1 MTDFYCHL
9 SSEIRQMG
17 DRCSASTSNNIGNL
31 CKVLLHEVPDRTET
45 TLGKAICIYNVPA
58 NIPQSKRDAYTPQ
71 VICIGPIHHK
81 NENELKRRYVNQFFN
96 RLRGGKW
103 EPFQEELA
111 NTVKNCVD
119 EISNYYEDGSL
130 ELFKDPKKKTELLK
144 MIVWDAAFI
153 LELFLKTE
161 EYKKYKK
168 SPEKTSQDDDR
179 YKYDYIIGKPW
190 LTAAIQ
196 RDLILLENQL
206 PFFIL
211 DDLYKIAAKYIKP
224 DCSCS
229 QCIRFHKPGCDCF
242 RCNQD
247 PKPNCSC
254 FQCMGFHTPGIG
266 FHKPDCICFLELS
279 CKYFGKYNKKKTNPL
294 RILHFTDLVRFFLSS
309 KHPTAISKGTIIYCD
324 TATRLEE
331 AGMKFK
337 PLEDECLLN
346 IKAWNGDSGRNSIK
360 KGELHVPTI
369 EINDR
374 TECLL
379 RNLMALEQCHFP
391 KEAYI
396 CQYVK
401 FLDLLVDTAE
411 DADLLIKSKVI
422 SNSLGKGAAVAE
434 LINEL
439 CRGIVEVSSCKNN
452 YSLLAEKLN
461 DYSKNSYN
469 KSKAFLRRQYFK
481 NVWIGT
487 GTVVGLIFLF
497 ISLQDF
503 VRSFL

>member
-1 MTDFYCHL
+1 
-9 SSEIRQMG
+9 MG
-17 DRCSASTSNNIGNL
+17 DRGSASTSNDIENL
-31 CKVLLHEVPDRTET
+31 CKVLLNEVPDSMET
-45 TLGKAICIYNVPA
+45 TLRKETCIYNVPA
-58 NIPQSKRDAYTPQ
+58 NIPQSKRAAYTPQ

-81 NENELKRRYVNQFFN
+81 NENELKRRYVNQFFS

-111 NTVKNCVD
+111 NTVKKCAA
-119 EISNYYEDGSL
+119 EISHYYEDDSL
-130 ELFKDPKKKTELLK
+130 ELFKDPKELLK

-153 LELFLKTE
+153 LELFLKTG
-161 EYKKYKK
+161 EYKKYKN

-179 YKYDYIIGKPW
+179 YNYDYIIGKPW
-190 LTAAIQ
+190 LTDAVQ

-206 PFFIL
+206 PFCIL
-211 DDLYKIAAKYIKP
+211 DELHKIAAKFIKP

-229 QCIRFHKPGCDCF
+229 QCIRFHVPDCDCF

-247 PKPNCSC
+247 PKPDCSC
-254 FQCMGFHTPGIG
+254 FQCIRFHKPGHNRD
-266 FHKPDCICFLELS
+266 HKPDCICFLELS
-279 CKYFGKYNKKKTNPL
+279 CKYFEKYNKKKTNPPK
-294 RILHFTDLVRFFLSS
+294 ILHFTDLVRFFLSS
-309 KHPTAISKGTIIYCD
+309 EHPTAILKDTITYCD

-331 AGMKFK
+331 AGMEFK
-337 PLEDECLLN
+337 LPLKDECLLN
-346 IKAWNGDSGRNSIK
+346 IKAWSGDSGGNSIK
-360 KGELHVPTI
+360 KGELHVPLLVI
-369 EINDR
+369 DDN

-422 SNSLGKGAAVAE
+422 INSLGKSADVAE

-439 CRGIVEVSSCKNN
+439 CKGIVEVSSC
-452 YSLLAEKLN
+452 YSLLAKELDK
-461 DYSKNSYN
+461 YSASLYN
-469 KSKAFLRRQYFK
+469 KSKAFLRRQYFR

-487 GTVVGLIFLF
+487 GTVVGLFVLF
-497 ISLQDF
+497 ITLQDF
-503 VRSFL
+503 VRSFF